1 MRLAVL
7 LLAVLL
13 GSAIPCSALA
23 DIIHVPA
30 DYPTIQ
36 AAIYAAASGDE
47 IIVAPG
53 VYNEAL
59 YISGIEITL
68 RSSEGP

>member
-1 MRLAVL
+1 MRPTTH

-13 GSAIPCSALA
+13 GFVVQTSALA

-36 AAIYAAASGDE
+36 AAIDAAASGDE
-47 IIVAPG
+47 TIRDSHQ
-53 VYNEAL
+53 YQN
-59 YISGIEITL
+59 IEE
-68 RSSEGP
+68 SEKGDCL